1 MPSTRRATLKSKR
14 NMQATANKVNAN
26 NKPAPKRAAALASE
40 KENAESLPPSP
51 QMAVATPTRKRSKIE
66 DAMTVEAYLR
76 QECEKTIERV
86 LAHAEARITQFE
98 ANAKRVRAEISELLE
113 ASEA

>member
-14 NMQATANKVNAN
+14 TMQANTNKLNATKN
-26 NKPAPKRAAALASE
+26 PATKRAAELASE
-40 KENAESLPPSP
+40 KENADAMPPSP

-76 QECEKTIERV
+76 QECEATIERV
-86 LAHAEARITQFE
+86 LAHAEARIVQFE
-98 ANAKRVRAEISELLE
+98 ANAKRVRAEMAQLLE
-113 ASEA
+113 ASDA